1 MPIPAYCACL
11 RSSVLSKSVD
21 AYVGYLQRQQYRP
34 AVIRIYLRGVEHFAR
49 WVTRRRVPLRSID
62 ESLTHQFLTEHLP
75 ACRCPGRCLR
85 TFIAVR
91 AALVHL
97 LHVLRIE
104 GYISDSSEEIVGEWR
119 FREFCK

>member
-11 RSSVLSKSVD
+11 RSSVLSKSLD

-75 ACRCPGRCLR
+75 AVAIDEHFVQAQMKHLQPALQSPPRAHLDASYPGQENP
-85 TFIAVR
+85 A
-91 AALVHL
+91 
-97 LHVLRIE
+97 
-104 GYISDSSEEIVGEWR
+104 
-119 FREFCK
+119 